1 MSKQTDNKQF
11 WQRWASCYGPL
22 MQSSEPLYAAIA
34 QQMQPHL
41 TPEMNVLELACGSGQ
56 LSFRLSRL
64 VRDWEATDFSPK
76 MIAQAKLKP
85 RGAGLHFSVQDAT
98 SLPYA
103 DETFDAVLIANALHI
118 MPRPEKAL
126 AEIYRVLKPG
136 GQLFAPTFV
145 HGEVPRTRLRMLAM
159 RCAGL
164 QIYSSWMVPQYLAF
178 LQAGGAGR
186 GPEAVLDAILQAPRT
201 GFAPAQFARLKKS
214 VRGRLLRELDGFEST
229 CYRICEAIFAG
240 EDCFCDFALLDSI
253 TLSDTEAFLTQTIT
267 PERAALSVIAPE
279 EA

>member
-76 MIAQAKLKP
+76 MIAQAKRKP
-85 RGAGLHFSVQDAT
+85 RGAGLHFSVQDAI

-126 AEIYRVLKPG
+126 AEIYRVLKPLG
-136 GQLFAPTFV
+136 GN
-145 HGEVPRTRLRMLAM
+145 
-159 RCAGL
+159 C
-164 QIYSSWMVPQYLAF
+164 
-178 LQAGGAGR
+178 
-186 GPEAVLDAILQAPRT
+186 AVLP
-201 GFAPAQFARLKKS
+201 
-214 VRGRLLRELDGFEST
+214 
-229 CYRICEAIFAG
+229 
-240 EDCFCDFALLDSI
+240 
-253 TLSDTEAFLTQTIT
+253 
-267 PERAALSVIAPE
+267 
-279 EA
+279 

>member
-85 RGAGLHFSVQDAT
+85 RGTGLHFSVQDAT

-145 HGEVPRTRLRMLAM
+145 HGEVPRAQLRMLAM
-159 RCAGL
+159 R
-164 QIYSSWMVPQYLAF
+164 
-178 LQAGGAGR
+178 
-186 GPEAVLDAILQAPRT
+186 
-201 GFAPAQFARLKKS
+201 K
-214 VRGRLLRELDGFEST
+214 
-229 CYRICEAIFAG
+229 
-240 EDCFCDFALLDSI
+240 SI
-253 TLSDTEAFLTQTIT
+253 TAGWCRNTWHFCR
-267 PERAALSVIAPE
+267 RAALPCRNMPCWGIPWPRCAMP
-279 EA
+279 ALCRIKRA

>member
-85 RGAGLHFSVQDAT
+85 REVLKVVNDQRGNPTSTIAVAQALNELLRHPELVGTYHLTCEGEAT
-98 SLPYA
+98 WYDFACRIFELAHVKQKVIPCTSEEFRSPA
-103 DETFDAVLIANALHI
+103 KRPANSRLAKKKLEYTLNYK
-118 MPRPEKAL
+118 MPSWDTAL
-126 AEIYRVLKPG
+126 ADYL
-136 GQLFAPTFV
+136 
-145 HGEVPRTRLRMLAM
+145 TRF
-159 RCAGL
+159 
-164 QIYSSWMVPQYLAF
+164 Y
-178 LQAGGAGR
+178 
-186 GPEAVLDAILQAPRT
+186 T
-201 GFAPAQFARLKKS
+201 K
-214 VRGRLLRELDGFEST
+214 
-229 CYRICEAIFAG
+229 
-240 EDCFCDFALLDSI
+240 
-253 TLSDTEAFLTQTIT
+253 
-267 PERAALSVIAPE
+267 
-279 EA
+279 

>member
-64 VRDWEATDFSPK
+64 VRDWEATDFF
-76 MIAQAKLKP
+76 AQNDRPGKAETP
-85 RGAGLHFSVQDAT
+85 RGRAALSVQDAT

-164 QIYSSWMVPQYLAF
+164 QIYNSWMVPQYLAF
-178 LQAGGAGR
+178 FAGGRLCRAGTCPAGGYP
-186 GPEAVLDAILQAPRT
+186 GPAVLCPRCA
-201 GFAPAQFARLKKS
+201 GQNARGTALKQS
-214 VRGRLLRELDGFEST
+214 
-229 CYRICEAIFAG
+229 
-240 EDCFCDFALLDSI
+240 
-253 TLSDTEAFLTQTIT
+253 T
-267 PERAALSVIAPE
+267 PEQNDIMKG
-279 EA
+279 

>member
-34 QQMQPHL
+34 QQMQPYL

-145 HGEVPRTRLRMLAM
+145 HGEVPRT
-159 RCAGL
+159 
-164 QIYSSWMVPQYLAF
+164 
-178 LQAGGAGR
+178 
-186 GPEAVLDAILQAPRT
+186 
-201 GFAPAQFARLKKS
+201 PAAHACHA
-214 VRGRLLRELDGFEST
+214 VRG
-229 CYRICEAIFAG
+229 
-240 EDCFCDFALLDSI
+240 
-253 TLSDTEAFLTQTIT
+253 
-267 PERAALSVIAPE
+267 AANL
-279 EA
+279 

>member
-145 HGEVPRTRLRMLAM
+145 HGELPGAILRDMIRRGVPPPAGKTWKLDGAAIPGIFAGGRLCRAGTCPAGGYPGPAVQCP
-159 RCAGL
+159 RCAG
-164 QIYSSWMVPQYLAF
+164 QN
-178 LQAGGAGR
+178 
-186 GPEAVLDAILQAPRT
+186 
-201 GFAPAQFARLKKS
+201 ARDTALKQS
-214 VRGRLLRELDGFEST
+214 
-229 CYRICEAIFAG
+229 
-240 EDCFCDFALLDSI
+240 
-253 TLSDTEAFLTQTIT
+253 T
-267 PERAALSVIAPE
+267 PEQNDIIKG
-279 EA
+279 

>member
-103 DETFDAVLIANALHI
+103 
-118 MPRPEKAL
+118 
-126 AEIYRVLKPG
+126 KP
-136 GQLFAPTFV
+136 L
-145 HGEVPRTRLRMLAM
+145 M
-159 RCAGL
+159 RC
-164 QIYSSWMVPQYLAF
+164 
-178 LQAGGAGR
+178 
-186 GPEAVLDAILQAPRT
+186 
-201 GFAPAQFARLKKS
+201 
-214 VRGRLLRELDGFEST
+214 
-229 CYRICEAIFAG
+229 
-240 EDCFCDFALLDSI
+240 
-253 TLSDTEAFLTQTIT
+253 
-267 PERAALSVIAPE
+267 
-279 EA
+279 

>member
-136 GQLFAPTFV
+136 GPAVCPNLCAWRGTPAP
-145 HGEVPRTRLRMLAM
+145 G
-159 RCAGL
+159 CACL
-164 QIYSSWMVPQYLAF
+164 PC
-178 LQAGGAGR
+178 GAR
-186 GPEAVLDAILQAPRT
+186 GC
-201 GFAPAQFARLKKS
+201 K
-214 VRGRLLRELDGFEST
+214 
-229 CYRICEAIFAG
+229 
-240 EDCFCDFALLDSI
+240 SI
-253 TLSDTEAFLTQTIT
+253 TAGWCRNTWHFCR
-267 PERAALSVIAPE
+267 RAALPCRNMPCWGIPWPRCAMP
-279 EA
+279 ALCRTKRA

>member
-145 HGEVPRTRLRMLAM
+145 HGKVPRTRLRMLAM
-159 RCAGL
+159 RCAGC
-164 QIYSSWMVPQYLAF
+164 
-178 LQAGGAGR
+178 
-186 GPEAVLDAILQAPRT
+186 
-201 GFAPAQFARLKKS
+201 K
-214 VRGRLLRELDGFEST
+214 
-229 CYRICEAIFAG
+229 
-240 EDCFCDFALLDSI
+240 SI
-253 TLSDTEAFLTQTIT
+253 TAGWCRNTWHFCRQ
-267 PERAALSVIAPE
+267 AALPCRNMPCWGIPWPRCAMP
-279 EA
+279 ALCRTKRA

>member
-145 HGEVPRTRLRMLAM
+145 HGEVPAPG
-159 RCAGL
+159 CACL
-164 QIYSSWMVPQYLAF
+164 PC
-178 LQAGGAGR
+178 GAR
-186 GPEAVLDAILQAPRT
+186 GC
-201 GFAPAQFARLKKS
+201 K
-214 VRGRLLRELDGFEST
+214 
-229 CYRICEAIFAG
+229 
-240 EDCFCDFALLDSI
+240 SI
-253 TLSDTEAFLTQTIT
+253 TAGWCRNTWHFCR
-267 PERAALSVIAPE
+267 RAALPCRNMPCWGIPWPHCAMP
-279 EA
+279 ALCRTKRA

>member
-1 MSKQTDNKQF
+1 LLTKEVQKSSMSKQTDNKQF

-34 QQMQPHL
+34 QQMLPHL

-164 QIYSSWMVPQYLAF
+164 QIYNSWMVWH
-178 LQAGGAGR
+178 
-186 GPEAVLDAILQAPRT
+186 
-201 GFAPAQFARLKKS
+201 
-214 VRGRLLRELDGFEST
+214 
-229 CYRICEAIFAG
+229 
-240 EDCFCDFALLDSI
+240 FCR
-253 TLSDTEAFLTQTIT
+253 
-267 PERAALSVIAPE
+267 RAALPCRNMPCWGIPWPRCAMP
-279 EA
+279 ALCRTKRA